1 MLFIPIGED
10 YVIELNEVIAMIDH
24 QLLLSSTIIQ
34 EMIQNQRKD
43 KKIIEIS
50 NGSTKSIVI
59 TRDQIY
65 FSPLSVA
72 TLKKRSSMTNILNKL
87 DDYSNMDQ
95 VL

>member
-1 MLFIPIGED
+1 MFIPIGED

-34 EMIQNQRKD
+34 EMIQNQRKE

-59 TRDQIY
+59 TPDQIY

-72 TLKKRSSMTNILNKL
+72 TLKKRSSMTNILSKL
-87 DDYSNMDQ
+87 DDYSNID
-95 VL
+95 